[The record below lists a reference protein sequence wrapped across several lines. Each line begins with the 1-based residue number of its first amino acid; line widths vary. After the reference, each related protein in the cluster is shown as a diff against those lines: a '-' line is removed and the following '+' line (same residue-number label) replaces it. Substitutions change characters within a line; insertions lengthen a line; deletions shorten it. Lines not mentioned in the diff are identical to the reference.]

1 MDVNL
6 QKLNTRPPENV
17 EKENIK
23 EKTGKILANLK
34 ELQNVFY
41 ANGRHALLIVLQGMD
56 ASGKDGLI
64 RNVFTSMNPQ
74 GVSVTSFKAP
84 STLERSHDF
93 LWRIHMETPQK
104 GMIKIFN
111 RSHYED
117 ILITRVHKW
126 IDDDTAIKR
135 MQSINDFER
144 MLVEQNNTTILKF
157 YLHISKSEQMKRLT
171 ERLTIPSK
179 KWKYNAN
186 DFKEAEYWDE
196 YRMGY
201 EDCFKKC
208 NEVPWTI
215 VPSDQNWYKE
225 YVIANAI
232 EEKLLAMKLTY
243 PNAVK

>member
-196 YRMGY
+196 YRMVY

-243 PNAVK
+243 PNAVE